1 MTAQPA
7 GDPARGDDRLD
18 ASRICVA
25 LDVPTLQEAAELV
38 DRLVPHGV
46 SWFKVGSSLFCH
58 EGPDVVRRL
67 AGQGAR
73 VFLDLK
79 LHDIP
84 HQVALTVAAVRRLGA
99 ELLTV
104 HASGGPEMVTAAA
117 REAGS
122 MRVLA
127 VTVLTSLEADPGQV
141 LALGTA
147 AVRAGAGGLV
157 CSPHEIGALRS
168 AVGDSPWL
176 VVPGIRP
183 DGDRAEDQTRI
194 GTPRAA
200 LADGATLLV
209 VGRPITRAPDPVEG
223 LLRVLS
229 GP

>member
-1 MTAQPA
+1 MTAPHA
-7 GDPARGDDRLD
+7 GAIQRVDDRLD

-25 LDVPTLQEAAELV
+25 LDVSTLQEASELV
-38 DRLVPHGV
+38 HQLVPHGV
-46 SWFKVGSSLFCH
+46 TWFKVGSSLFCH

-67 AGQGAR
+67 VGQGAR

-104 HASGGPEMVTAAA
+104 HASGGPEMIAAAA

-127 VTVLTSLEADPGQV
+127 VTVLTSLEAAPGQV
-141 LALGTA
+141 VTLGEA

-157 CSPHEIGALRS
+157 CSPQEVGALRRV
-168 AVGDSPWL
+168 VGESPWL

-183 DGDRAEDQTRI
+183 EGEGAEDQTRI

-200 LADGATLLV
+200 LSDGATLLV
-209 VGRPITRAPDPVEG
+209 VGRPITRAPDPVAG
-223 LLRVLS
+223 LQRVLS